1 MTIEQHKQ
9 IITLAKTDALSTAII
24 ALQKRLVD
32 ENTPDFA
39 KQEFQDLTD
48 ELLDRMKQLNTN
60 IF

>member
-32 ENTPDFA
+32 ENTHDFA